1 VAPEI
6 AYHERLSVAWWLW
19 PAALAGSAFVATE
32 LAIGAFA
39 LRNPITYAAAALL
52 ALAGVLALNRIRI
65 AVDQRELAV
74 DDARLPLSA
83 IGEVTVIDV
92 EARRDLLGQDAD
104 PLAFVIQR
112 PWIRGGVRIDLDD
125 PDDPTPYWYVSSRRP
140 AELAAAIR
148 NAAPSRT

>member
-6 AYHERLSVAWWLW
+6 AYRERLSVAWWLW

-39 LRNPITYAAAALL
+39 LRHPITYLVAAVA
-52 ALAGVLALNRIRI
+52 ALAGVVALNRIRI
-65 AVDQRELAV
+65 DVDRGELRV
-74 DDARLPLSA
+74 DDAHLPLSA
-83 IGEVTVIDV
+83 VGDVIVIDG

-125 PDDPTPYWYVSSRRP
+125 PSDPTPYWYVSSRHP
-140 AELAAAIR
+140 AELAAALR
-148 NAAPSRT
+148 NAAP